1 LNISRRSF
9 VTLAST
15 AIVFF
20 SLQSSLNAQTGNST
34 VIVRITGVR
43 NAKGKVVVGMWNSK
57 DGFPKERAKA
67 FRQASVEIVNGT
79 ATAIFAGVP
88 YGEYAVAAYH
98 DENNNGKMDTGF
110 LGIPVEGVGASNN
123 PHPKFSAPSFTEC
136 RFDVRAPEKL
146 VLIEMLY

>member
-1 LNISRRSF
+1 MPKRRSF

-79 ATAIFAGVP
+79 ATA
-88 YGEYAVAAYH
+88 
-98 DENNNGKMDTGF
+98 
-110 LGIPVEGVGASNN
+110 
-123 PHPKFSAPSFTEC
+123 
-136 RFDVRAPEKL
+136 KL
-146 VLIEMLY
+146 TVTH

>member
-1 LNISRRSF
+1 
-9 VTLAST
+9 
-15 AIVFF
+15 
-20 SLQSSLNAQTGNST
+20 

>member
-1 LNISRRSF
+1 
-9 VTLAST
+9 
-15 AIVFF
+15 
-20 SLQSSLNAQTGNST
+20 
-34 VIVRITGVR
+34 
-43 NAKGKVVVGMWNSK
+43 MWNSK